1 MRQFLTW
8 NDTFEIAVALSKRMP
23 QVNLQNVSLGD
34 ILTWTKSLPEFM
46 DSTEL
51 VTDQI
56 LNDIFR
62 EWLEEDIT
70 K

>member
-1 MRQFLTW
+1 MGQYLTW
-8 NDTFEIAVALSKRMP
+8 NDTFEIARALSKRIP
-23 QVNLQNVSLGD
+23 QVDLQNVSLGD
-34 ILTWTKSLPEFM
+34 ILEWTISLPDFM
-46 DSTEL
+46 DKGEL

-56 LNDIFR
+56 LNDIFC